1 MGSTFPWFRSS
12 VGDVGVAFGRDEARL
27 LQVRESAGQLRV
39 TGAAWCPLPS
49 LDGGARP
56 EVQWGRALRAAVG
69 SGGFAGRR
77 CTICLPRE
85 DLFMQSMKLP
95 SMPDEE
101 LTEAV
106 AWEAAKQMNV
116 SRDQIRAD
124 WIRTGV
130 STSGGEE
137 LSVDRDELVV
147 VAAHRDALDTR
158 LEAAWSAGLRPA
170 AVETHCTAV
179 ARMLSRHHRRAAD
192 AGICR
197 AVIEVGTEG
206 SSVLILHGDQTT
218 FCKAL
223 DIGGRHF
230 NEQVADKLSLDVEAA
245 RELRHARLRGV
256 ADTTF
261 IDPSTD
267 RAVFEAVRPLL
278 SECAHNVLMCLR
290 YAAVTFRGLSP
301 RQIVLTG
308 SNGSEPGLAEQIATS
323 CQLPVQLDDE
333 QGSLAQL
340 EEDLRAML
348 PHDQGT
354 PGAWVAAAGMSL
366 RGFESRSKRSSN
378 RESTPSTER
387 SAAA

>member
-1 MGSTFPWFRSS
+1 MGSTFPWFRSP

-27 LQVRESAGQLRV
+27 LQVRESAGHLRV
-39 TGAAWCPLPS
+39 AGAAWCPLPS
-49 LDGGARP
+49 LDGGSRP
-56 EVQWGRALRAAVG
+56 ELEWGRALRVAVG

-101 LTEAV
+101 LAEAV
-106 AWEAAKQMNV
+106 AWEAAKQMGI

-130 STSGGEE
+130 SSPGGDE
-137 LSVDRDELVV
+137 STVDRDGFVV
-147 VAAHRDALDTR
+147 VAAHREALDAR
-158 LEAAWSAGLRPA
+158 LEAVWAAGLRPA
-170 AVETHCTAV
+170 AVETHCLAV
-179 ARMLSRHHRRAAD
+179 ARLLSRHHRREAD
-192 AGICR
+192 AGNCR
-197 AVIEVGTEG
+197 AVVEVGTEG
-206 SSVLILHGDQTT
+206 SSVIILHGDQTT

-230 NEQVADKLSLDVEAA
+230 NELVADKLSLDVEAA
-245 RELRHARLRGV
+245 RELRLARLRGD
-256 ADTTF
+256 ANTTF

-290 YAAVTFRGLSP
+290 YAAVTFRGLTP
-301 RQIVLTG
+301 CQIVLTG
-308 SNGSEPGLAEQIATS
+308 SNGSEPGLADQIATA
-323 CQLPVQLDDE
+323 CQVPVQLDDE
-333 QGSLAQL
+333 QGSLARL

-354 PGAWVAAAGMSL
+354 AGAWVAAAGMSL
-366 RGFESRSKRSSN
+366 RGFESAPGKRT
-378 RESTPSTER
+378 STPSTER